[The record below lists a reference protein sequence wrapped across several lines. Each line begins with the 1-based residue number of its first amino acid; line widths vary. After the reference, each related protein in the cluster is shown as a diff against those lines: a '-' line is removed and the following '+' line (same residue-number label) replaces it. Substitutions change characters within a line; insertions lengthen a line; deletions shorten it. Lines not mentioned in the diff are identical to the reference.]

1 MKATLIFLPMLAQLF
16 LTLCLFILLLRRK
29 KAAVAAGNVDLK
41 KTAID
46 NQQWPDDVR
55 LVSNNIANQFEV
67 PTLFYVLCLTFAA
80 LDAVSNLVLG
90 LATFFAISRYVH
102 AYVHVTRNY
111 VPIRMKV
118 FSVGFIALFV
128 RMGLAAYTVVAA

>member
-1 MKATLIFLPMLAQLF
+1 MKATMIFLPVLAQLF

-46 NQQWPDDVR
+46 NKQWPDDVR

-67 PTLFYVLCLTFAA
+67 PTLFYVLCLIFAA
-80 LDAVSNLVLG
+80 LDAVSGLVMG
-90 LATFFAISRYVH
+90 LASLFAISRYVH
-102 AYVHVTRNY
+102 AFVHVTSNY
-111 VPIRMKV
+111 VPVRMKV
-118 FSVGFIALFV
+118 FSVGVSALFV
-128 RMGLAAYTVVAA
+128 MTGLAAYTVIAG

>member
-1 MKATLIFLPMLAQLF
+1 MKATMIFVPVLAQLS

-46 NQQWPDDVR
+46 NKQWPDEVR

-67 PTLFYVLCLTFAA
+67 PTLFYVLCLIFAA
-80 LDAVSNLVLG
+80 LDAVSNLVMG
-90 LATFFAISRYVH
+90 LAILFAISRYVH
-102 AYVHVTRNY
+102 AFVHVTSNY

-118 FSVGFIALFV
+118 FSVGVSALFV
-128 RMGLAAYTVVAA
+128 MTGLAAYTVIAA

>member
-1 MKATLIFLPMLAQLF
+1 MKASMIFLPVLAQLF

-29 KAAVAAGNVDLK
+29 KAAVAAGSVDLK
-41 KTAID
+41 RTAID
-46 NQQWPDDVR
+46 NKQWPDDVL

-80 LDAVSNLVLG
+80 IDAVSSLVIG
-90 LATFFAISRYVH
+90 LAALFAVSRYIH
-102 AYVHVTRNY
+102 AFVHVTSNY

-118 FSVGFIALFV
+118 FSVGVSTLFV
-128 RMGLAAYTVVAA
+128 MTGLAAYSIVTA